1 MFNLSRENPNQIS
14 PRDTVLLMIRSFQ
27 ISQCIY
33 AAVKLGILN
42 LLGDGSKHYQELAKE
57 TNTHADSLYR
67 LLRTLVSLGV
77 LQENQPD
84 YFQNTPLAAYLRDDQ
99 VGTLR
104 NWLITEI
111 EESYA
116 CWGNFTQSLT
126 TGEGAFKA
134 TYGLDIEEYHR
145 ENPSLNKVYDQS
157 MNDIT
162 TFQIAKILEAY
173 DFSSVEVLADIGGGQ
188 GKLIAA
194 ILKRYPQIKGI
205 LFEQPYSLEKAK
217 NLLKQEGVSERCELI
232 SGDFFESV
240 PVVADV
246 YLLKQVL
253 LSWNDQQ
260 VVNILKNCRQYMP
273 STSRLLIAERII
285 RKIYWRDNLADL
297 QLWMLHSGKI
307 RSENELKV
315 LLTSAGFQ
323 IDKIIDTM
331 PVQSLI
337 EASPLPKLN

>member
-1 MFNLSRENPNQIS
+1 
-14 PRDTVLLMIRSFQ
+14 
-27 ISQCIY
+27 
-33 AAVKLGILN
+33 
-42 LLGDGSKHYQELAKE
+42 
-57 TNTHADSLYR
+57 
-67 LLRTLVSLGV
+67 

-134 TYGLDIEEYHR
+134 MYGLDIEEYHR

-162 TFQIAKILEAY
+162 IFQIAKILEAY

-260 VVNILKNCRQYMP
+260 VVDILKNCRQYMP

-323 IDKIIDTM
+323 IDRIIDTM

>member
-1 MFNLSRENPNQIS
+1 
-14 PRDTVLLMIRSFQ
+14 
-27 ISQCIY
+27 
-33 AAVKLGILN
+33 
-42 LLGDGSKHYQELAKE
+42 
-57 TNTHADSLYR
+57 
-67 LLRTLVSLGV
+67 
-77 LQENQPD
+77 
-84 YFQNTPLAAYLRDDQ
+84 
-99 VGTLR
+99 
-104 NWLITEI
+104 
-111 EESYA
+111 
-116 CWGNFTQSLT
+116 
-126 TGEGAFKA
+126 
-134 TYGLDIEEYHR
+134 
-145 ENPSLNKVYDQS
+145 

-260 VVNILKNCRQYMP
+260 VVDILKNCRQYMP